1 MQTPSLV
8 QAPSQATQEAL
19 RAEFL
24 YDPHRGELRRK
35 TGHRG
40 PQALR
45 RAYVTTTV
53 QLQGGPQ
60 VPVRVRSADL
70 AWFLY
75 TGAWPKDRV
84 TRANGVIQDLRW
96 ENLMLRSE
104 AVRLCR
110 ELGLHIQGA

>member
-1 MQTPSLV
+1 MTSTPTK
-8 QAPSQATQEAL
+8 AAQEAL
-19 RAEFL
+19 RAAYE
-24 YDPHRGELRRK
+24 YDPDKGELRRK

-40 PQALR
+40 TQGLR

-96 ENLMLRSE
+96 ENLILRSD